1 MKGIWDEILE
11 QEANA
16 KDKPD
21 TTPIVDLIGPA
32 EQPFDSPLTPEL
44 GQGTTSRD
52 GGCPLCQKCGWH
64 IIKGLC
70 GCRMSLGLQE
80 LLWG

>member
-11 QEANA
+11 QGANA

-44 GQGTTSRD
+44 GQGTTHPATAVVPYAKNAD
-52 GGCPLCQKCGWH
+52 GT
-64 IIKGLC
+64 
-70 GCRMSLGLQE
+70 
-80 LLWG
+80 